1 MVFWRR
7 IIFGQLWSNHFF
19 WNVGCFG
26 VRFPLNT
33 TVFFNVYIKWW
44 TLMLSTL
51 VETQTED
58 RQEKSV
64 SQKKTHA
71 TLVNKPF
78 KLWSV
83 KHNGEE
89 EMQNPQGKSVRTGF
103 LHQIWGHGPLRSPKN
118 PDSPGFFRGTRLI
131 TSYLLMHIGSIWW
144 WLIEDKGTRLQDTM
158 HQSQPACYTWLL
170 RKTGNS
176 SKNSGTPKW
185 N

>member
-1 MVFWRR
+1 MVFWRP

-26 VRFPLNT
+26 VRFPPNI
-33 TVFFNVYIKWW
+33 TVFFNVYFKWW

-64 SQKKTHA
+64 SQKKTHD

-89 EMQNPQGKSVRTGF
+89 EIQNPQGKSGGRFFSPNLGSRSTEKPRT
-103 LHQIWGHGPLRSPKN
+103 

-131 TSYLLMHIGSIWW
+131 TSYFLMHIGSIWW
-144 WLIEDKGTRLQDTM
+144 CLIEDKGTRL
-158 HQSQPACYTWLL
+158 
-170 RKTGNS
+170 
-176 SKNSGTPKW
+176 
-185 N
+185 